1 LKIGFNEC
9 CLLNGWPSH
18 FCIKITAGP
27 SHRICNHIDMAQ
39 EYLIRPARVI
49 DARQIADLIAIS
61 SKGIATIEWQQQAD
75 EENCS
80 PLDIGERIYQIPQQ
94 GYSYKSATIVEKNE
108 SIAGMLL
115 TFPMPA
121 SSPRNPDNR
130 PGADDDN
137 IFAPYNYLEEP
148 NSWFICGVAFYPE
161 HRGQGLGTKLMNLA
175 HRQAK
180 ANGSRQLS
188 LIAFEENTGS
198 VRLYQRL
205 GYEVADRA
213 PVVPHPIIK
222 YGGDA
227 LLMTRTVD

>member
-1 LKIGFNEC
+1 
-9 CLLNGWPSH
+9 
-18 FCIKITAGP
+18 
-27 SHRICNHIDMAQ
+27 MAQ
-39 EYLIRPARVI
+39 EYLIRPARVT